1 MNHLPLI
8 TKREYLN
15 KVKNKSF
22 IIMTFVSPLIMIAL
36 GLLIGFLTNLNKNK
50 ERIIDVVDESGFAK
64 EIFSDTTS
72 TTKYRILNNIDLV
85 QARVDVEE
93 QEHYG
98 LLYIPKVDSVSQLAK
113 SVKFYSK
120 DTPSLTLIASLES
133 KIEKRLT
140 DINYKNKGFDIEKI
154 KDARISVDIY
164 QESYTGEKTSKL
176 SGGLKLGFGMVSGYL
191 LFMFIIIYGN
201 MIMRSIIEE
210 KTSRIIEVIIS
221 SVKPMQLMLGKIF
234 GTSLAGITQFV
245 IWVLLLSVLS
255 IVLSSV
261 FGVNMSEMQNSP
273 QQEMMQEAMK
283 NGDMQQKLSVLLNEI
298 YNLPLANLI
307 VMFLLFFIGGFL
319 LYSSLYAAI
328 GAAVD
333 NETDTQQFMMPIMVP
348 LILAVYVG
356 GFTVL
361 EDPHG
366 TVAQVFSFIPFTSP
380 VVMLMRIPFGV
391 PMWQQIVSVLL
402 LFTTFIGTVWFA
414 SKIYRVG
421 ILMYGKK
428 PTYKEI
434 YKWLKY

>member
-22 IIMTFVSPLIMIAL
+22 IIMTFVSPLIMIGL
-36 GLLIGFLTNLNKNK
+36 GLLIGFLTNINKNK
-50 ERIIDVVDESGFAK
+50 ERIIDIVDESGFAK
-64 EIFSDTTS
+64 VIFADTTS
-72 TTKYRILNNIDLV
+72 STKYRILNNIDLT

-98 LLYIPKVDSVSQLAK
+98 LLYIPKVDSVSQLEK
-113 SVKFYSK
+113 KVKFYSK
-120 DTPSLTLIASLES
+120 DTPSLTLIAELEA
-133 KIEKRLT
+133 KIEKQLT
-140 DINYKNKGFDIEKI
+140 DINYKNKGLNIEKI
-154 KDARISVDIY
+154 KEARIRIDIN
-164 QESYTGEKTSKL
+164 QESYAGEKTSKL

-245 IWVLLLSVLS
+245 IWVLLLTILSV
-255 IVLSSV
+255 VLSSV
-261 FGVNMSEMQNSP
+261 FGVNMSEMQSP
-273 QQEMMQEAMK
+273 QQEMVQEAMK
-283 NGDMQQKLSVLLNEI
+283 SGDMQEKISLLLNEI

-307 VMFLLFFIGGFL
+307 IMFLLFFIGGFL

-391 PMWQQIVSVLL
+391 PMWQQILSVIL
-402 LFTTFIGTVWFA
+402 LFATFIGTVWFA
-414 SKIYRVG
+414 AKIYRVG

-428 PTYKEI
+428 PSYKEI

>member
-1 MNHLPLI
+1 
-8 TKREYLN
+8 
-15 KVKNKSF
+15 
-22 IIMTFVSPLIMIAL
+22 MTFVSPLIMVAL

-50 ERIIDVVDESGFAK
+50 ERIIDVVDESGYAK
-64 EIFSDTTS
+64 EIFSDTIS
-72 TTKYRILNNIDLV
+72 TTKYRILNNIDLA
-85 QARVDVEE
+85 QARIDVEE
-93 QEHYG
+93 KEHYG
-98 LLYIPKVDSVSQLAK
+98 LLYIPKVTDVSQLSEK
-113 SVKFYSK
+113 ITFYSK
-120 DTPSLTLIASLES
+120 ETPSVIMIEGLES
-133 KIEKRLT
+133 KIAKKIT
-140 DINYKNKGFDIEKI
+140 DVNFKIKGLDIEKI
-154 KDARISVDIY
+154 KNARIQVNIN

-176 SGGLKLGFGMVSGYL
+176 SGKLKLVFGMVSGYL

-201 MIMRSIIEE
+201 MIMRSVIEE

-234 GTSLAGITQFV
+234 GTSLAGVTQFV
-245 IWVLLLSVLS
+245 IWVLVIGFLTIILSFVFNIDMSQMQGGQQDILENVVKNDEVGDIIVNGMYELS
-255 IVLSSV
+255 
-261 FGVNMSEMQNSP
+261 Q
-273 QQEMMQEAMK
+273 
-283 NGDMQQKLSVLLNEI
+283 
-298 YNLPLANLI
+298 LPIANLI
-307 VMFLLFFIGGFL
+307 AMFLLFFIGGFL

-361 EDPHG
+361 EAPHG

-391 PMWQQIVSVLL
+391 PMWQQILSVII
-402 LFTTFIGTVWFA
+402 LFATFIGMVWFA
-414 SKIYRVG
+414 AKIYRVG

-428 PTYKEI
+428 PSYKEI

>member
-22 IIMTFVSPLIMIAL
+22 IIMTFVSPLIMIGL

-72 TTKYRILNNIDLV
+72 TTKYRILNNIDLA
-85 QARVDVEE
+85 QARIDVEE

-98 LLYIPKVDSVSQLAK
+98 LLYIPKVDSVNQLAK
-113 SVKFYSK
+113 RVKFYSK

-133 KIEKRLT
+133 KIEKQLT

-154 KDARISVDIY
+154 NEAKISVDIN
-164 QESYTGEKTSKL
+164 QESYTGEKTSKF
-176 SGGLKLGFGMVSGYL
+176 SGGLKLVFGMVSGYL

-245 IWVLLLSVLS
+245 IWVLVLGVLS
-255 IVLSSV
+255 IVLSVV
-261 FGVNMSEMQNSP
+261 FNVDMSQMNNSQDMMQN
-273 QQEMMQEAMK
+273 ALK
-283 NGDMQQKLSVLLNEI
+283 GGDIGDILAVGRYELSQ
-298 YNLPLANLI
+298 LPILNLI

-391 PMWQQIVSVLL
+391 PMWQQILSVVI
-402 LFTTFIGTVWFA
+402 LFATFIGTVWFA
-414 SKIYRVG
+414 AKIYRVG

-428 PTYKEI
+428 PSYKEI

>member
-22 IIMTFVSPLIMIAL
+22 IIMTFVSPLIMVGL
-36 GLLIGFLTNLNKNK
+36 GLLIGFLTNINNNK
-50 ERIIDVVDESGFAK
+50 ERVIDIVDESGFAK
-64 EIFSDTTS
+64 EIFADTTS
-72 TTKYRILNNIDLV
+72 STQYRILNTIGLA

-98 LLYIPKVDSVSQLAK
+98 LLYIPKVDSVRQLEK
-113 SVKFYSK
+113 NVKFYSK
-120 DTPSLTLIASLES
+120 DTPSLTLIAELES
-133 KIEKRLT
+133 KIAKQLT
-140 DINYKNKGFDIEKI
+140 DINYKNNGLNIEKI
-154 KDARISVDIY
+154 KEARIRVDIN
-164 QESYTGEKTSKL
+164 QESYAGEKTSKL
-176 SGGLKLGFGMVSGYL
+176 SGGLKLAFGMASGYL

-255 IVLSSV
+255 VVLSSI
-261 FGVNMSEMQNSP
+261 FGVNMSEIQSP
-273 QQEMMQEAMK
+273 QQEIMEEAMK
-283 NGDMQQKLSVLLNEI
+283 NGDIQEKIGLLLNEI

-391 PMWQQIVSVLL
+391 PMWQQILSVVLL
-402 LFTTFIGTVWFA
+402 FATFIGTVWFA

-428 PTYKEI
+428 PSYKEI